1 MKRTILFLLIVLPF
15 AALFAQEREFD
26 RSIMTGFYAGGGI
39 NMPVRLTTKYITEET
54 SPWHGFES
62 LSAGVRFSGMVT
74 TEYRIEIAACWSFHK
89 IGFELSPPIYDESK
103 VYTETF
109 ETISIPVTFKRYLR
123 NNFFF
128 SAGTMVDFA
137 LNDKPVRLDAQTGF
151 GLTIGAGREFC
162 TRWFTF
168 DLAPTLE
175 LHSVVPFN
183 EDNYHQRLFVAGL
196 RIGFS
201 YNFRSE
207 ADKQVRENEQ

>member
-1 MKRTILFLLIVLPF
+1 MIKRILFLLFILPF
-15 AALFAQEREFD
+15 ATMYAQEKDFNRD
-26 RSIMTGFYAGGGI
+26 LMAGVYASGGL

-62 LSAGVRFSGMVT
+62 LSAGVRFSGMVSP
-74 TEYRIEIAACWSFHK
+74 EYRFEIAACWSFHK

-103 VYTETF
+103 TYIETF
-109 ETISIPVTFKRYLR
+109 ETISIPVTFKRYLQ

-128 SAGTMVDFA
+128 SAGTIIDFA
-137 LNDKPVRLDAQTGF
+137 LHDNPVRLDAQTGF
-151 GLTIGAGREFC
+151 GLTIGAGREFR

-168 DLAPTLE
+168 DLAPGLE
-175 LHSVVPFN
+175 LHSVVPFT